1 MKKLLP
7 VLLSVLVVFGF
18 ACFALGSGEDDSKK
32 TTQAKGEAET
42 TVEENEKLGDY
53 AVEIL
58 SCRLAKDFEGKDV
71 VIVKYKFTNN
81 SDKAAN
87 FMFAFD
93 DSVFQDG
100 VGLNDSLFVD
110 ESAKYSADNQQKDIK
125 PGTSLEVEC
134 AYELNDTKTDVEV
147 EVKELISFDEKTIT
161 KTFSIAK

>member
-1 MKKLLP
+1 MKKILP

-58 SCRLAKDFEGKDV
+58 SCRLAKDYDGKDV
-71 VIVKYKFTNN
+71 VIIKYKFTNN
-81 SDKAAN
+81 SDKAAS
-87 FMFAFD
+87 FMYAFED
-93 DSVFQDG
+93 NVFQDG
-100 VGLNDSLFVD
+100 IGLNEAIILAD
-110 ESAKYSADNQQKDIK
+110 SAKYSSDNQTKDIK
-125 PGTSLEVEC
+125 PGSSLEVEC

-147 EVKELISFDEKTIT
+147 EVKELISFDEKTIS
-161 KTFSIAK
+161 KTFKIAK

>member
-7 VLLSVLVVFGF
+7 VLLSLLVVFSF

-42 TVEENEKLGDY
+42 TVEENKKLGDY

-71 VIVKYKFTNN
+71 LIVKYKFTNN

-87 FMFAFD
+87 FMFAFK

-100 VGLNDSLFVD
+100 IGLNESYVLDD
-110 ESAKYSADNQQKDIK
+110 SAKYSADNQQKDIK
-125 PGTSLEVEC
+125 PGSSLDVEC

-147 EVKELISFDEKTIT
+147 EVKELVSLSDKTIS